1 MRETHDNVNGAPA
14 AIGPYST
21 AVSVGDILYTSGQ
34 LPLDPDT
41 GNIVGDDVAT
51 QAKQSLEN
59 LKTIVEALGSNM
71 KNVIKTTIYLTD
83 IDSFLAFNDVYADF
97 FHDSCPA
104 RSCVEVSNLPKG
116 AKIEIE
122 GIALK
127 I

>member
-1 MRETHDNVNGAPA
+1 MHDSVNGAPA

-34 LPLDPDT
+34 LPLDPET
-41 GNIVGDDVAT
+41 GNLVGNDVT
-51 QAKQSLEN
+51 SQAKQSLEN

-83 IDSFLAFNDVYADF
+83 MDSFSEFNDVYADF
-97 FHDSCPA
+97 FQDSCPA
-104 RSCVEVSNLPKG
+104 RSCVEVSKLPKG
-116 AKIEIE
+116 AQVEIE
-122 GIALK
+122 AIALK